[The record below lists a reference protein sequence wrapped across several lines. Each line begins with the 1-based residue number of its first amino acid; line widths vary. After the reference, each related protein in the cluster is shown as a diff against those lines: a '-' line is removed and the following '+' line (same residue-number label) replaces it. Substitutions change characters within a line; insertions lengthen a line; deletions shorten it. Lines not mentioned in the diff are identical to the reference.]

1 MSGARLAPPAQL
13 RTIQPSAEEQLQR
26 LVQAEVKRQLAE
38 AVHHDLGY
46 HKAAWRFGIGGLLIG
61 ALAISL
67 IAGSLVFA
75 GSLASTTAT
84 SQALAVERM
93 QQSNADLREH

>member
-1 MSGARLAPPAQL
+1 MSGNRLGPPAQL
-13 RTIQPSAEEQLQR
+13 RTIQPSAEEQLTR

-38 AVHHDLGY
+38 AIHHDLGY
-46 HKAAWRFGIGGLLIG
+46 HKAAWRFGIGGLLVG

-75 GSLASTTAT
+75 GALASTTAT
-84 SQALAVERM
+84 SQALTIEQMRT
-93 QQSNADLREH
+93 SNAQLGQQ